1 MSKTA
6 EIALNNMCRSMGRQE
21 QMDQRRAMERAC
33 DTATMRA
40 IVNDHRVS
48 VHLPADPSAKVSVQ
62 GAGRVVDGE
71 TPQNRSGWA
80 DSPRL
85 RQPDGVN
92 YVDALCDHAD
102 AIDRAER
109 LRQLAQ
115 TAAVRRAEAELAKQ
129 PEPKERKDKGHK

>member
-6 EIALNNMCRSMGRQE
+6 EIALDNLCRSMGRQE

-33 DTATMRA
+33 DTQTLRD
-40 IVNDHRVS
+40 IVADNRVS
-48 VHLPADPSAKVSVQ
+48 VHLPADPNAKVTPQ

-92 YVDALCDHAD
+92 YIDAMCDQAD

-115 TAAVRRAEAELAKQ
+115 TAAVRKAEAELAAKQ
-129 PEPKERKDKGHK
+129 PEPKEGKGPKK